1 MGAVGAEALR
11 WCVDSFASPIPRDDI
26 GWQSLAEVHA
36 LDDVEI
42 EQLMCCRVVRVD
54 EQWQIELLASQ
65 LRSADTGCEATRL
78 MRLLCMLVRAEM
90 TTGGVSTAA
99 LDDVTLRIALRE
111 ESDVSLVMAS
121 CVRLARVLACK
132 LDAVSGL
139 AQICENV

>member
-42 EQLMCCRVVRVD
+42 EQLMCCRVVRLC

-65 LRSADTGCEATRL
+65 LRDADRGCEATRL
-78 MRLLCMLVRAEM
+78 MRLLCMLVRAKM

-111 ESDVSLVMAS
+111 ESDVPLVMAS

-139 AQICENV
+139 AQICEDV